1 MNSRERVLATINFEP
16 VDRPAVFPLEGTG
29 WINRRAGYS
38 YADTFEMADLG
49 AADIVQ
55 GFDDMRSDVIFCGG
69 SAWMAWGNTFGSPV
83 DASRPGMPINVD
95 AAFAPDKTP
104 ADMSDDEIEARLRD
118 NYYVKAMMNQIKAVK
133 KIAGPDKI
141 IMSGHTGPFTGAGV
155 LVSPKK
161 LMVMLAKMNR
171 SEENKK
177 ALLDLLDFATR
188 CLSIYGKLLHE
199 SGTDIL
205 NICDPVASGDMI
217 SLEMFEALCVP
228 EYTKYREL
236 MTDKDWPILVHICG
250 NAGNRVEKI
259 RDFGAK
265 CFSVDTIVDME
276 DMLKRCDHQ
285 MCMVGNLDNSNIMMQ
300 GTPDD
305 VYRESTKLLELG
317 KANGGGLIVC
327 TGCELPP
334 MTSLEN
340 ILAMVRATEDAYA

>member
-1 MNSRERVLATINFEP
+1 MNSRERVLATMNFQP

-38 YADTFEMADLG
+38 YADTFEMADYG

-55 GFDDMRSDVIFCGG
+55 GFEDMRSDVIFCGG
-69 SAWMAWGNTFGSPV
+69 SAWMAWGNTFGSEV
-83 DASRPGMPINVD
+83 DASRQGMPIDVG
-95 AAFAPDKTP
+95 AAFTPDKTP
-104 ADMSDDEIEARLRD
+104 VDMSDAEIEERLRD

-133 KIAGPDKI
+133 AIAGPEKI

-161 LMVMLAKMNR
+161 LMVMIAKMNR

-177 ALLDLLDFATR
+177 ALLDLLDFSTR

-217 SLEMFEALCVP
+217 SMPMYDELCVP
-228 EYTKYREL
+228 ELTKYRER
-236 MTDKDWPILVHICG
+236 MIDKDWPVLMHICG
-250 NAGNRVEKI
+250 NAGARVE
-259 RDFGAK
+259 RVLEFGAK
-265 CFSVDTIVDME
+265 FFSVDTMVDME
-276 DMLKRCDHQ
+276 DMLKRCDHK

-305 VYRESTKLLELG
+305 VYREATRLVELG

-334 MTSLEN
+334 ITPLEN
-340 ILAMVRATEDAYA
+340 ILAMVRAAEDVYA